1 MEGARSWL
9 DNLKVRASAGTLGN
23 GSVSP
28 YAYMQTMTISQS
40 SILINGGKVAQ
51 TLAPNPIPDGL
62 TWERATTYDVGLD
75 VDLLGNRLSF
85 VGDYYRRYTTDM
97 YTVGKT
103 LPAVF
108 GKPSPKGNYADM
120 KTEGWELSLGWRD
133 SFQLGGREFSY
144 GVKALVWDSRSFITK
159 YNNATK
165 MLTDYYEG
173 MEIGEIWGFHVA
185 GLFESNEEASTWPDQ
200 SSFFRINRN
209 GNQFQAGDIKFAD
222 LDGSG
227 AIDYGKNT
235 ADDPGDMRVIGNSTP
250 RYSYGLNLNASYC
263 GVGISLFFQG
273 VGKRDW
279 YPSINTGYF
288 WGKYNRPYSFMLEA
302 HTGDNIWTEENRNTN
317 ALWPRMTGY
326 LTTDAQG
333 VLSKA
338 ANDRFLVD
346 ASYCRLKNITIDYTF
361 PKRILKKIGLQGL
374 RVYVTGENLF
384 TWSPITKWTD
394 NFDPEVIQ
402 AGDTDFNSANSYANG
417 DQADGYSY
425 PMLKSVT
432 VGVNITF

>member
-1 MEGARSWL
+1 
-9 DNLKVRASAGTLGN
+9 
-23 GSVSP
+23 
-28 YAYMQTMTISQS
+28 
-40 SILINGGKVAQ
+40 
-51 TLAPNPIPDGL
+51 
-62 TWERATTYDVGLD
+62 
-75 VDLLGNRLSF
+75 
-85 VGDYYRRYTTDM
+85 
-97 YTVGKT
+97 
-103 LPAVF
+103 
-108 GKPSPKGNYADM
+108 
-120 KTEGWELSLGWRD
+120 
-133 SFQLGGREFSY
+133 
-144 GVKALVWDSRSFITK
+144 
-159 YNNATK
+159 
-165 MLTDYYEG
+165 
-173 MEIGEIWGFHVA
+173 
-185 GLFESNEEASTWPDQ
+185 
-200 SSFFRINRN
+200 
-209 GNQFQAGDIKFAD
+209 
-222 LDGSG
+222 
-227 AIDYGKNT
+227 
-235 ADDPGDMRVIGNSTP
+235 
-250 RYSYGLNLNASYC
+250 
-263 GVGISLFFQG
+263 
-273 VGKRDW
+273 
-279 YPSINTGYF
+279 
-288 WGKYNRPYSFMLEA
+288 MLEA